1 MNQSGSTSLKLGILD
16 LVPNLMGVPAEEAL
30 RQSVHLAQKGEEWG
44 YRRYW
49 TSEHHNLPGTE
60 SASPELLLSHIGAKT
75 NRIKLGS
82 GAVLLPYHHPI
93 RVAENYHM
101 LASLYPGRIE
111 LGVGR
116 APGGSA
122 HLSMALAGNYLE
134 KVARYPE
141 LIKQLQELL
150 HGRYSFDGEPIVAK
164 PVPEIPPSLWLLGT
178 NVKSAEYAAKF
189 GTGYVFGQFMSE
201 QDATEILQK
210 YRELF
215 IPSENLAE
223 PKASIAVNVICAP
236 SADEAYSWKEEALIL
251 HRKAAGG
258 IVEMPSYP
266 VITGNPKEVKQE
278 LLELAHET
286 GCNEILIS
294 TRVAS
299 YEQRLLSYGLLG
311 EEMNK
316 ELR

>member
-1 MNQSGSTSLKLGILD
+1 MNQSGAATLKLGILD
-16 LVPNLMGVPAEEAL
+16 LVPNLMGVSAEEAI
-30 RQSVHLAQKGEEWG
+30 RQSVHLALKGEEWG
-44 YRRYW
+44 YTRYW

-60 SASPELLLSHIGAKT
+60 SASPEVLLSHIGAKT

-122 HLSMALAGNYLE
+122 HLSMALGGNYLE
-134 KVARYPE
+134 KVAKYPD
-141 LIKQLQELL
+141 LIQQLQELL
-150 HGRYSFDGEPIVAK
+150 HGRYSFDGEAIVAK
-164 PVPEIPPSLWLLGT
+164 PVPCIPPSLWLLGT
-178 NVKSAEYAAKF
+178 NVKSAEYAAQF

-201 QDATEILQK
+201 QNAAEMLQK
-210 YRELF
+210 YREQF
-215 IPSENLAE
+215 VPSELLTE

-236 SADEAYSWKEEALIL
+236 SADEALSWKEEALIL
-251 HRKAAGG
+251 HRKATGG
-258 IVEMPSYP
+258 IAEVPPYP
-266 VITGNPKEVKQE
+266 VIIGNPKEVKEE

-294 TRVAS
+294 TRVAT

-311 EEMNK
+311 EEMSK
-316 ELR
+316 E

>member
-1 MNQSGSTSLKLGILD
+1 MNQLGSTSLELGILD
-16 LVPNLMGVPAEEAL
+16 LVPKLMGVSAEEAL
-30 RQSVHLAQKGEEWG
+30 RQSVHLAIKGEEWG
-44 YRRYW
+44 YTRYW
-49 TSEHHNLPGTE
+49 TSEHHNLPDTE
-60 SASPELLLSHIGAKT
+60 SASPEVLLSHIGAKT

-111 LGVGR
+111 LGIGR

-134 KVARYPE
+134 KVAKYPE
-141 LIKQLQELL
+141 LIKQLQDLL
-150 HGRYSFDGEPIVAK
+150 HGRYNFDGEPIVAK
-164 PVPEIPPSLWLLGT
+164 PVPKIAPSLWLLGT
-178 NVKSAEYAAKF
+178 NVKSAEYAAQF

-201 QDATEILQK
+201 QDATEMLQK
-210 YRELF
+210 YREQF
-215 IPSENLAE
+215 IPSENLAK

-236 SADEAYSWKEEALIL
+236 SADEAHSWKEEALIL
-251 HRKAAGG
+251 HRKATGG
-258 IVEMPSYP
+258 ITEEPPYP
-266 VITGNPKEVKQE
+266 VIIGNPKQVKEE
-278 LLELAHET
+278 LLALAQET
-286 GCNEILIS
+286 GCDEILIF

-299 YEQRLLSYGLLG
+299 YEQRLLSYGLVG

-316 ELR
+316 R